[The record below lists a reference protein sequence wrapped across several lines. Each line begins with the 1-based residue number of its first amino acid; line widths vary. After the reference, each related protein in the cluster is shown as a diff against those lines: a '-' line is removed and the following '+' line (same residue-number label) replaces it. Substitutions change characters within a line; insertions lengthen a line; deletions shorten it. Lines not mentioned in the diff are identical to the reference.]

1 MCPDSVHLS
10 TKGIQLYSDK
20 SNHLAKSNR
29 VSARH
34 DALASPSRRSCD
46 SPSTPLLFVKYTKF
60 FLSENEID
68 LVLKQVAL
76 EWCLL
81 KMRRTGHGGV

>member
-10 TKGIQLYSDK
+10 TKGIQLYRYK
-20 SNHLAKSNR
+20 SNHLAKLNR

-34 DALASPSRRSCD
+34 DGTLHRNRF
-46 SPSTPLLFVKYTKF
+46 LIENVGKKLFVKYTKL
-60 FLSENEID
+60 FLSEDEID
-68 LVLKQVAL
+68 LVLKLAAL
-76 EWCLL
+76 EWRLL